1 MFSTFCLRSPNII
14 FFLLLHL
21 FSWSLYFLDSAY
33 KKLEDELEQE
43 RREKQKL
50 EKEAKQREED
60 LKQLEKVSSKES
72 AYVDFIF
79 PLPSVAHFCNVFSL
93 VINHCCT

>member
-1 MFSTFCLRSPNII
+1 M
-14 FFLLLHL
+14 

-60 LKQLEKVSSKES
+60 LEQLEKVSSKES

>member
-1 MFSTFCLRSPNII
+1 MI
-14 FFLLLHL
+14 FLLLSFNIPSAGIHFPL
-21 FSWSLYFLDSAY
+21 TIVLLHFFFILLVAFTLDSAY
-33 KKLEDELEQE
+33 KKLEKELEQE

-72 AYVDFIF
+72 AFVDFIF
-79 PLPSVAHFCNVFSL
+79 PLPLCCSL
-93 VINHCCT
+93 P